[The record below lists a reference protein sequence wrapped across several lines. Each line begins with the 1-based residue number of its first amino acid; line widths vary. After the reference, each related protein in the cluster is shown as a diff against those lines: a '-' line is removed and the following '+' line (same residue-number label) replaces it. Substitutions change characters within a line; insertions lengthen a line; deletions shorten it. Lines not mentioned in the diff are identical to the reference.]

1 MLLLSGGLGYG
12 GGQEGSGS
20 EQEDFSSCGLNRP
33 GHCVETKQIEGGEL
47 CSSPYPTCRIKYGC
61 RSGKTVFCK
70 TSVLREL
77 TGPTTAYF
85 ESVMAH
91 LTFRC
96 LLPPAWP
103 AGMSLLS
110 LKLLNT
116 ALKPEIPDKMEEFEL
131 ITEVLE
137 RRRKK
142 NPFLNHP
149 WSTNE
154 VLRRYGFLQGR
165 GTPLRIAFRPARGP
179 RWGCS
184 AALRAARG
192 ASRRC
197 CRARDA
203 VLPPGGALVPRYR
216 RRAEG
221 AGGRSRVQLA
231 RRGSR
236 SGLCKRPHKG
246 SFQRPARRS
255 AAART
260 IPHSTAGPGGG
271 GGGEPGARDPRSGT
285 ERKAGKHREPIRRGD
300 GAGGRRSP
308 QKRLFLGARPGLRC
322 AGGPGIG
329 TRRPAESGA
338 QQRPYSR
345 SRAPGCPRVPS
356 EPRPPACFA
365 YWPPSSDFTGGDD
378 PRRRR

>member
-20 EQEDFSSCGLNRP
+20 EQEDFSSCGLNGP

-47 CSSPYPTCRIKYGC
+47 CSSPYPTCRIKYRC
-61 RSGKTVFCK
+61 KRGKTAFCK
-70 TSVLREL
+70 TSVLREC
-77 TGPTTAYF
+77 TGPIMAYF

-91 LTFRC
+91 LTFMC

-103 AGMSLLS
+103 AGMSLLG

-116 ALKPEIPDKMEEFEL
+116 ALKPEIPNKMEELEL

-271 GGGEPGARDPRSGT
+271 AGANRARATLAPGPKGKRGNTGSRFGEGTAR
-285 ERKAGKHREPIRRGD
+285 
-300 GAGGRRSP
+300 AGGDRHKSG
-308 QKRLFLGARPGLRC
+308 FFSGLGRGCAAQAVPG
-322 AGGPGIG
+322 
-329 TRRPAESGA
+329 
-338 QQRPYSR
+338 
-345 SRAPGCPRVPS
+345 
-356 EPRPPACFA
+356 
-365 YWPPSSDFTGGDD
+365 
-378 PRRRR
+378 